1 MEPRAA
7 LLGLSRGPSGNN
19 GAASSSGPGAGVQT
33 SMVSELGYKNA
44 YHSLRYPLYM
54 MQLYRSFKTGDSTRA
69 TAAATASNIEENPVL
84 HEADSVLSLIA
95 KSCSQIG
102 DKWTVT
108 FDMSSISANEDVQ
121 LSELRVRIPHFS
133 TSGKVSVEIY
143 HSHDRKCAGKEDRT
157 CQDRLFLG
165 SFGASPTDTNSAWK
179 VFNVTAM
186 LKYWLHQGASF
197 PNGAEAPVRGE
208 SHLGEPDQGDTAAPE
223 HRHRLRH
230 QGSRGKV
237 HHNTVDRVMMVVFS
251 KQNESSLAAGA
262 PTLIRAV
269 EHSKYVVMD
278 KGVVGDSGRRHKRN
292 RKDRERVK
300 LAGSIGDGVA
310 APAEGNLKPL
320 CRKVDMWV
328 DFEQIGWN
336 DWIVYPK
343 RYNAFRCEGDC
354 PSPVDESFQPTNH
367 AYMQSLLKLYQPSRV
382 PCPSCVPTKL
392 SPQSMLYYENGEVV
406 LRHHE
411 DMIVEEC
418 GCH

>member
-1 MEPRAA
+1 
-7 LLGLSRGPSGNN
+7 
-19 GAASSSGPGAGVQT
+19 
-33 SMVSELGYKNA
+33 
-44 YHSLRYPLYM
+44 
-54 MQLYRSFKTGDSTRA
+54 
-69 TAAATASNIEENPVL
+69 
-84 HEADSVLSLIA
+84 
-95 KSCSQIG
+95 
-102 DKWTVT
+102 
-108 FDMSSISANEDVQ
+108 MSSISASEDVQ
-121 LSELRVRIPHFS
+121 LSELRIRIPHFS
-133 TSGKVSVEIY
+133 VSGKVSVEIY
-143 HSHDRKCAGKEDRT
+143 HSHDRKCAGEEDGP

-165 SFGASPTDTNSAWK
+165 SFGASPTDTDSAWK

-197 PNGAEAPVRGE
+197 PNGAQAPVRGE
-208 SHLGEPDQGDTAAPE
+208 SHLGEPDQVDAAAPE

-310 APAEGNLKPL
+310 SPAEGNLKPL
-320 CRKVDMWV
+320 CRK
-328 DFEQIGWN
+328 
-336 DWIVYPK
+336 
-343 RYNAFRCEGDC
+343 
-354 PSPVDESFQPTNH
+354 
-367 AYMQSLLKLYQPSRV
+367 SLLKLYQPSRV

-392 SPQSMLYYENGEVV
+392 IPQSMLYYENGEVV